1 MMERPVSMLVYAF
14 NEEEKAE
21 QVLKAL
27 RDLDRRGIFDI
38 LNAAVL
44 VTQADGRVKLR
55 ETEDVDA
62 RRGALFGAVVGGL
75 VGLLGGPA
83 GAIVGA
89 AAGAATGGV
98 AAHQMDMGFSDEYL
112 REIQESLEPG
122 SSALIALVEH
132 EWVDRVIQELEQ
144 HEGQLFRQAIKAD
157 IAAQLAASQALE
169 EAQDA
174 ADAADV
180 EEAD

>member
-1 MMERPVSMLVYAF
+1 MIERPISVLVYAF
-14 NEEEKAE
+14 NEEDKAD
-21 QVLKAL
+21 QLLKAL
-27 RDLDRRGIFDI
+27 KDLDRRGIFDI

-44 VTQADGRVKLR
+44 VTQEDGQFRLR

-83 GAIVGA
+83 GVIVGA

-98 AAHQMDMGFSDEYL
+98 AAHRIDMGFSEEYL
-112 REIQESLEPG
+112 REIQTSLEPG

-132 EWVDRVIQELEQ
+132 EWVDRVIEELEQ
-144 HEGQLFRQAIKAD
+144 YEGRLFRQAIQAD
-157 IAAQLAASQALE
+157 IAAQLAASQSSQ
-169 EAQDA
+169 EAQ
-174 ADAADV
+174 
-180 EEAD
+180 E